1 MQSSRVATIA
11 LVALL
16 AAGCKPDT
24 PPGLGDR
31 ISDSE
36 VEVVDGTG
44 SDMAAGDLV
53 RLSDL
58 KGKPVI
64 LSFWASWCGPCKIQH
79 TYLADLKAR
88 YGDRIEILGVL
99 YEDQP
104 GNARDWLQRNGAHF
118 PTVQETNG
126 TLKDEFWVNGIPRLI
141 LLTPD
146 RRLSWDQMGA
156 GEWGRDSLELR
167 IDQMIGQ

>member
-1 MQSSRVATIA
+1 MQASRGVTAPLILL
-11 LVALL
+11 LVAS
-16 AAGCKPDT
+16 CKPDL

-31 ISDSE
+31 IADSE

-44 SDMAAGDLV
+44 SAFDPGERI

-58 KGKPVI
+58 EGKPVV
-64 LSFWASWCGPCKIQH
+64 LNFWASWCGPCKAQH
-79 TYLADLKAR
+79 AYLADLKAR
-88 YGDRIEILGVL
+88 YGDRIEVLGIL

-118 PTVQETNG
+118 PTVQETEG
-126 TLKDEFWVNGIPRLI
+126 TLRDEFWVNGIPRLI

-156 GEWGRDSLELR
+156 GDWGRDSLELR
-167 IDQMIGQ
+167 LDQMIG